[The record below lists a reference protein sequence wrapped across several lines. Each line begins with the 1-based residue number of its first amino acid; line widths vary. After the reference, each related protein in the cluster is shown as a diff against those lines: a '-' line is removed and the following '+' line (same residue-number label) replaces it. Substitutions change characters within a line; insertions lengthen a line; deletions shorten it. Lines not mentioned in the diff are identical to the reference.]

1 MTTVR
6 RAKMFFLTAKTPRR
20 QDIVANL
27 SQSVRKLLASWRL
40 GGLRILFAVSIF
52 SLSACGTGKPAPVV
66 NYGVQG
72 GATSAGAH
80 TVTAGETLWDIA
92 GRYRVDMKDI
102 VYVNNLSAPYFLENG
117 ARLMLPPPMTYK
129 AKPGDTLYDISR
141 VFNVSMT
148 QLVQQNKLKK
158 PYKVR
163 AGDILRLPSIRPE
176 YQDNPQVQVA
186 LAKAAAVTREDLPPV
201 TAQRVETVQKQL
213 SVPTKTPALSG
224 GGNGK
229 FAWPVD
235 GPLLSSYGPKK
246 DGLHNDGINIKAPN
260 GAPVRAAENG
270 VVVYADNQL
279 AGFGNL
285 VLVRHADRWM
295 TAYGHLGRID
305 AKRGDTVRRG
315 QTIGIVGSSGSAD
328 APQLHFEIRRGTE
341 ALNPEQ
347 YLARLGT

>member
-1 MTTVR
+1 MMIR
-6 RAKMFFLTAKTPRR
+6 FTARNNNKRC
-20 QDIVANL
+20 VLL
-27 SQSVRKLLASWRL
+27 SVLGCLLLA
-40 GGLRILFAVSIF
+40 
-52 SLSACGTGKPAPVV
+52 ACGTGNPAPVV

-72 GATSAGAH
+72 GATSAGVH
-80 TVTAGETLWDIA
+80 TVANGDTLWDIA
-92 GRYRVDMKDI
+92 ERYRVDMKDI
-102 VYVNNLSAPYFLENG
+102 VYVNHLQAPYFLEAG
-117 ARLMLPPPMTYK
+117 RRLTLPPPMAYK
-129 AKPGDTLYDISR
+129 AQPGDTLYDISR
-141 VFNVSMT
+141 MFNVNIT

-163 AGDILRLPSIRPE
+163 TGDVLRLPSVRPE
-176 YQDNPQVQVA
+176 YDEIPAVRVA
-186 LAKAAAVTREDLPPV
+186 RAAEVTREDLPPV
-201 TAQRVETVQKQL
+201 VPMRVQAVQKTL
-213 SVPTKTPALSG
+213 PVPTQTPALSG
-224 GGNGK
+224 GGNGR

-246 DGLHNDGINIKAPN
+246 DGLHNDGINIRAPK

-279 AGFGNL
+279 EGFGNL

-305 AKRGDTVRRG
+305 AKRGATVRRG

-328 APQLHFEIRRGTE
+328 QPQLHFEIRRGTE

-347 YLARLGT
+347 YLARQGS